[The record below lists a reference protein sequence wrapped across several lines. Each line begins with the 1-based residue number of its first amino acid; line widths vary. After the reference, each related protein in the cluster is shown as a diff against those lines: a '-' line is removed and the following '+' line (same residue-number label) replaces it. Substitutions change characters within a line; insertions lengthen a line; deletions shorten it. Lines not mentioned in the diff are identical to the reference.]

1 MYPQQ
6 IHNYLQHFFTENQCP
21 ILTDHP
27 HYMQVQ
33 LTVDMDKR
41 IMNRPFYW
49 RYQESS
55 GAEPNPA
62 QLTLITDQ
70 NKLEDDIKGEVIHF
84 GSPRLNQIFQVTN
97 ELGAFVQM
105 YERVSGQPDTKTILT
120 PWLGV
125 NYLVS
130 YYSDQTRETL
140 YSLGINLMTGRQV
153 DLFQESLFELKLDSI
168 MSNDA
173 YTLPYFIKPIRGLE
187 RLDAAIDNLIQR
199 DDHSWAEEANKR
211 WQKDRKV
218 LEYFYE
224 GIEEKPECYE
234 MEKKAMDE
242 QYQAKI
248 KVEIVNGGLFYL
260 KSM

>member
-6 IHNYLQHFFTENQCP
+6 IHSYLHDFFKENDCP
-21 ILTDHP
+21 ILNKHP
-27 HYMQVQ
+27 HYMTVQ

-49 RYQESS
+49 RYQEST
-55 GAEPNPA
+55 GAEPNPT
-62 QLTLITDQ
+62 QLTFITDQ
-70 NKLEDDIKGEVIHF
+70 NKLTEDVKGEVIHF

-105 YERVSGQPDTKTILT
+105 FERVTHTHVTKTILT

-130 YYSDQTRETL
+130 YYSDQTREML
-140 YSLGINLMTGRQV
+140 FSLGINLMTGRIV
-153 DLFQESLFELKLDSI
+153 DQFQESLINLKLDTI
-168 MSNDA
+168 MSDGA
-173 YTLPYFIKPIRGLE
+173 FTLDYFIKPVRGLE
-187 RLDAAIDNLIQR
+187 RLDAAIDKYIQN

-224 GIEEKPECYE
+224 GVEEKPECYE
-234 MEKKAMDE
+234 MEKKAMNE
-242 QYQAKI
+242 QYKAKI

-260 KSM
+260 K